1 MVLGWVPWGLV
12 CPGGNGDRRK
22 LKLATHE
29 PGGKRQTSG
38 FLTQEEVM
46 RVAFSVTRISLWQWR
61 RPRRKRSASLSS
73 QMNKTDSQPQEPLP
87 EDEQRWEL
95 HGTRAR
101 LDGLVPTK
109 RKDNLRTVW
118 EQETASPQPSR
129 LWDPWAEFPQVTPPT
144 HTHPLAT
151 EAQVPQ
157 AHSPGQTLSQLEWQ
171 DWGLLF
177 QNTLLA
183 GLLHL
188 LIWMWPSEWNVL
200 EIHFFS

>member
-46 RVAFSVTRISLWQWR
+46 GVAFGVTRISLWQWR

-129 LWDPWAEFPQVTPPT
+129 LWDPWAEFPQVTPHT
-144 HTHPLAT
+144 HTHIPWLLKPRSHKHTRLDRRWANWSGRI
-151 EAQVPQ
+151 EDFYFK
-157 AHSPGQTLSQLEWQ
+157 TLYWQ
-171 DWGLLF
+171 GSC
-177 QNTLLA
+177 
-183 GLLHL
+183 
-188 LIWMWPSEWNVL
+188 IC
-200 EIHFFS
+200 